1 MDPFTLGFV
10 AFQVGVSLINQ
21 WQNSEL
27 TAQIKEE
34 QRKAKLDEIRNSQRR
49 DMERFKRNCQLQ
61 EEFEAQAHLD
71 KIKKYKQDFLNS
83 LIKMAHKEN
92 LDNHYRLNVS
102 PYVIQRSLIPT
113 TEEDLNNTRQEIFCI
128 LTGSNNEIFNKQVL
142 PYIDESICDLISRFW
157 NESSNHTICYY
168 QNLWDS
174 EANLFSNEDI
184 ENMKSL
190 INTPTVSIS
199 PLFLNRKEGF
209 QLVLKISAWGMGEQ
223 ESISCE
229 IETGVKFESLPNK
242 YSLIEISEMI
252 NQITPQAICAI
263 GQLADVFYWV
273 NYYQPPLLP
282 ILLGK
287 EKIKVSSTLASQ
299 YALGYSD
306 FYKRLVIGNNNEIR
320 KSYSLVADIAEIN
333 QYSHPERSL
342 ICLKSIMSLTDRY
355 GATSEIIEHSML
367 SLFSARTDENP
378 ESLIKVDSSLL
389 HRQDIDY
396 ILKLIEYAKTIDDSR
411 LIKELSEIVKRY
423 VSSWRYTIS

>member
-1 MDPFTLGFV
+1 
-10 AFQVGVSLINQ
+10 
-21 WQNSEL
+21 
-27 TAQIKEE
+27 
-34 QRKAKLDEIRNSQRR
+34 
-49 DMERFKRNCQLQ
+49 
-61 EEFEAQAHLD
+61 
-71 KIKKYKQDFLNS
+71 
-83 LIKMAHKEN
+83 
-92 LDNHYRLNVS
+92 
-102 PYVIQRSLIPT
+102 
-113 TEEDLNNTRQEIFCI
+113 
-128 LTGSNNEIFNKQVL
+128 
-142 PYIDESICDLISRFW
+142 
-157 NESSNHTICYY
+157 
-168 QNLWDS
+168 
-174 EANLFSNEDI
+174 
-184 ENMKSL
+184 MKSL